1 MRRYNKL
8 VRDNIPQIIMENEG
22 RFAKTRTLN
31 DEEFLLELN
40 RKLQEE
46 LREYLSSGDIEE
58 LADLEEVVRGV
69 LDAKHVK
76 YEDFEKIRKDKAEK
90 RGSFKKRIFLETVE
104 ND

>member
-31 DEEFLLELN
+31 DEEFLQELH

-58 LADLEEVVRGV
+58 LADLEEVIRGV

>member
-8 VRDNIPQIIMENEG
+8 VRDNIPQIIMDNEG

-31 DEEFLLELN
+31 DEEFLFELN

-46 LREYLSSGDIEE
+46 LREYLSSGEIEE
-58 LADLEEVVRGV
+58 LADLEEVIRGV
-69 LDAKHVK
+69 LEAKNIS
-76 YEDFEKIRKDKAEK
+76 YEEFEKIRKQKAEK

>member
-8 VRDNIPQIIMENEG
+8 VRDNIPQIIMDNEG

-31 DEEFLLELN
+31 DEEFLFELN
-40 RKLQEE
+40 KKLQEE
-46 LREYLSSGDIEE
+46 LREYLSSGEVEE
-58 LADLEEVVRGV
+58 LADLEEV
-69 LDAKHVK
+69 LHAILEMKNVK